1 VLKQKY
7 LSPGK
12 LRQAIAERWE
22 KLTAI
27 SGGCLYGKSCIPFG
41 KECGLDASKMKYL
54 IQKHNIFLNTPKQCI
69 ANNLNDIDEIMEVE
83 LKKNKN
89 DGMDDTEMT
98 LCKQFMDQLYAK
110 GNNFFVGMEK
120 TKVPGSLRILF
131 HEQKADVVETFL
143 LDLDTKLEDL
153 AIVWLLRS

>member
-1 VLKQKY
+1 VSKQKD

-41 KECGLDASKMKYL
+41 KECGLNSSTMNYI
-54 IQKHNIFLNTPKQCI
+54 IQQQNIFLNTTRQRI

-83 LKKNKN
+83 LKNIKN
-89 DGMDDTEMT
+89 DGMDDTDMT
-98 LCKQFMDQLYAK
+98 L
-110 GNNFFVGMEK
+110 
-120 TKVPGSLRILF
+120 R
-131 HEQKADVVETFL
+131 
-143 LDLDTKLEDL
+143 
-153 AIVWLLRS
+153 